1 MRIVNEGADQEDFD
15 ELKVIME
22 VFQVGK
28 RMKELAREGQK
39 IQHNNYSKDFE

>member
-22 VFQVGK
+22 IFLV
-28 RMKELAREGQK
+28 RNRIKELVRE
-39 IQHNNYSKDFE
+39 Y

>member
-15 ELKVIME
+15 ELKVIIE

-28 RMKELAREGQK
+28 RIKELAR
-39 IQHNNYSKDFE
+39 KD

>member
-15 ELKVIME
+15 EIKVIME

-28 RMKELAREGQK
+28 RIKELARE
-39 IQHNNYSKDFE
+39 S

>member
-1 MRIVNEGADQEDFD
+1 MRIVNKGADQKDFD

-28 RMKELAREGQK
+28 RIKELAREG
-39 IQHNNYSKDFE
+39 